1 MSQGFQHGEKEQT
14 IMQEEE
20 EVLEGVGG
28 GMRRGMKV
36 GVSGIG
42 VPDALRNGF

>member
-1 MSQGFQHGEKEQT
+1 
-14 IMQEEE
+14 MQEE

-28 GMRRGMKV
+28 GIRGGMKV

-42 VPDALRNGF
+42 VPDALRHGF